1 MTPELVL
8 LGNLLVD
15 DLVFPDGRTR
25 MGQAG
30 GAMLYASLAAALWST
45 RVGCVS
51 LRGDDYPVEALEHL
65 RRRGVAL
72 DGVVPLARPGLRT
85 WLLYEGRVR
94 RVVHQLGR
102 PNHEDV
108 SPEPGQVP
116 EGWRAARM
124 FHLGPMPIAVQARL
138 TERLGAGGAL
148 VSIDPYELVTE
159 ESLPRWRQVL
169 QHADSFFPSDDDLRL
184 EGADADPRTALRRL
198 AGGRLRFVAW
208 KRGAKGGILWDARE
222 DRFHEWSARTN
233 GVVDPTGAG
242 DSFAAGF
249 LTAQLEGCEVPECLR
264 RGVVTAS
271 FAIEAWGTA
280 SLLEATRADAE
291 ARLRAWYGSL
301 DPSGTAGS

>member
-15 DLVFPDGRTR
+15 DLVFADGRTR
-25 MGQAG
+25 MGQPG
-30 GAMLYASLAAALWST
+30 GAMLYASLAAALWSA

-72 DGVVPLARPGLRT
+72 DGVLPLHRSGLRT

-94 RVVHQLGR
+94 RVVHQLEC
-102 PNHEDV
+102 PTHEEV
-108 SPEPGQVP
+108 SPGPEQVP
-116 EGWRAARM
+116 ESWCAARL
-124 FHLGPMPIAVQARL
+124 FHLGPMPLRVQARL

-159 ESLPRWRQVL
+159 ESLPRWRDVL
-169 QHADSFFPSDDDLRL
+169 RHAFAFFPSDDDLLL
-184 EGADADPRTALRRL
+184 EGAEADPRAALRRL
-198 AGGRLRFVAW
+198 AGGRLRFVVW
-208 KRGAKGGILWDARE
+208 KRGAKGGLLWDARE
-222 DRFHEWSARTN
+222 DRFHEWEARTN
-233 GVVDPTGAG
+233 GVADPTGAG

-249 LTAQLEGCEVPECLR
+249 LTAHLEGLGVAECLR

-271 FAIEAWGTA
+271 FAIEAWGA
-280 SLLEATRADAE
+280 EALLEAGSRDAE
-291 ARLRAWYGSL
+291 SRLRAWYGEEV
-301 DPSGTAGS
+301 AR